1 MLRITSLS
9 QSREEAIL
17 KIEGRITGADV
28 ALLDREIRIQF
39 EQVQCLVL
47 DLEGLKHIDRE
58 GLQLLKHWSGE
69 KLVLRDSSVFV
80 RTLLET
86 HGIEL

>member
-1 MLRITSLS
+1 MLRITPLS
-9 QSREEAIL
+9 QSKKEAIV

-28 ALLDREIRIQF
+28 ALLDREIKAKFGQTQR
-39 EQVQCLVL
+39 LVL
-47 DLEGLKHIDRE
+47 DLQGLKHIDRD
-58 GLQLLKHWSGE
+58 GLELLKRWSRE

-86 HGIEL
+86 HGLE